1 MTIYKNNSIQ
11 TVQMTWIFLALFTI
25 IGCETIV
32 EVDLPEH
39 EPVLVANSLFSPDR
53 LWEVKLNKS
62 KNSLDR
68 ESNRAIT
75 NATIE
80 IFDGENLVASL
91 THVDDGIYR
100 STANETPNIG
110 STYTLQASAP
120 GFDPIVASD
129 YVPEPVQISSV
140 QTDINSYP
148 FKVTVRFSDP
158 PNEKNYYQVLVI
170 SEDTNGSG
178 ELHPVWFE
186 SDDLLFQDLG
196 GVDPGDAL
204 FDDSLISGKNYS
216 LILKTYPHQVE
227 PMAKMYVML
236 LSVSES
242 YYNYMKSTKFQ
253 EDHGENPF
261 STPIQVYNNIENGL
275 GVFAGYAVSMFP
287 AFGQ

>member
-1 MTIYKNNSIQ
+1 MTTYKNNSVQ
-11 TVQMTWIFLALFTI
+11 TTHMAWIFLALFTI

-39 EPVLVANSLFSPDR
+39 KPVLVANSLFSPDR
-53 LWEVKLNKS
+53 LWEVQLNKS
-62 KNSLDR
+62 KSSLDR
-68 ESNRAIT
+68 FPISAVT

-110 STYTLQASAP
+110 NTYTLQASAP
-120 GFDPIVASD
+120 GFDPIIASD
-129 YVPEPVQISSV
+129 YVPESV
-140 QTDINSYP
+140 EINSIQTDINSYP
-148 FKVTVRFSDP
+148 FKVTVHFSDP
-158 PNEKNYYQVLVI
+158 PNEKNYYQVLVV
-170 SEDTNGSG
+170 SEDTNGGS

-186 SDDLLFQDLG
+186 SDDLLFQNLD
-196 GVDPGDAL
+196 GVDPGEAF

-216 LILKTYPHQVE
+216 LVLKTYPHQVE
-227 PMAKMYVML
+227 PLAKMYVML

-253 EDHGENPF
+253 EDHGDNPF
-261 STPIQVYNNIENGL
+261 STPVQVYNNIENGL
-275 GVFAGYAVSMFP
+275 GVFAGYTVSMFP